1 METATMKMTM
11 NLKDK
16 KSQLSSFDKDIEKS
30 KGGFVDMNKYIGE
43 MYRPK
48 DYPELNGKEPDWV
61 ASECKL

>member
-1 METATMKMTM
+1 MRDIVISETV
-11 NLKDK
+11 
-16 KSQLSSFDKDIEKS
+16 QDIEKS

-61 ASECKL
+61 ASECKLSQKMLIELIDDRK